1 MSARANGDGDKRLR
15 LLLIN
20 PRNAHVKLHDK
31 ANRWNKYRVWK
42 PLGLLVLAGLT
53 PRDWDITVIDENI
66 DTPDYLAL
74 PRPDLVGLTAFTSQ
88 APRAYDL
95 AAGFRQRG
103 IPVVMGGIHA
113 TFCEEEARSRVDAVV
128 IGEAESVWAEVLE
141 DAALGKLTPTYR
153 AALAD
158 MAESFPARHDLLP
171 DAYYFGSIQTTR
183 GCPLDCSFCSVS
195 AFNGRTYRRRPIREV
210 ISEFEMIQERFVL
223 VVDDN
228 LIGTRR
234 DHIARAKSLFRAMI
248 DADLDKRWFCQATI
262 NMADDEELLTLA
274 RRAGCIGVFIG
285 FESIT
290 AEGLVEVR
298 KKYNLKKGRDFRES
312 VRRIQRHHITVA
324 GSFILGL
331 DVDRKGVGHRIA
343 ETAGRYGLDFLNV
356 LYLTPLPGTR
366 LWQAMEEGEKLAATD
381 FPEDWQFYT
390 LNHPVIRHG
399 HLTPEEIRGEM
410 RSCMEE
416 FYSLRRVVSR
426 VLRNVWRRCEPKL
439 TLAGNASFRINGKAS
454 SVLDIEIERG
464 LAAARKNARLLD
476 NLPAVRSRPL
486 SNRHAHASLDESPA
500 RST

>member
-1 MSARANGDGDKRLR
+1 MTARANQDRTQPLR

-20 PRNAHVKLHDK
+20 PRNSHVKLHDK

-53 PRDWDITVIDENI
+53 PDDWDITVVDENV
-66 DTPDYLAL
+66 DTPDYSAL

-95 AAGFRQRG
+95 AAEFRKRG

-113 TFCEEEARSRVDAVV
+113 TFREEEAGSRVDAVV
-128 IGEAESVWAEVLE
+128 TGEAENVWGEVLE
-141 DAALGKLTPTYR
+141 DAAAGKLKRTYR
-153 AALAD
+153 GALAD
-158 MAESFPARHDLLP
+158 MAESPAARHDLLP
-171 DAYYFGSIQTTR
+171 DGYYFGSIQTTR

-195 AFNGRTYRRRPIREV
+195 AFNGRTYRRRPVAEV
-210 ISEFEMIQERFVL
+210 ISEFRSIPERFIL

-234 DHIARAKSLFRAMI
+234 DHVARAKDLFRAMI

-262 NMADDEELLTLA
+262 NMADDEELLALA
-274 RRAGCIGVFIG
+274 RKAGCIGVFIG

-290 AEGLVEVR
+290 AEGLAEVH
-298 KKYNLKKGRDFRES
+298 KKYNLQKGRDLRES

-331 DVDRKGVGHRIA
+331 DVDREGVGHRIA
-343 ETAGRYGLDFLNV
+343 ETASRYGLDFLNV

-366 LWQAMEEGEKLAATD
+366 LWDVMEKGNGLTATD

-390 LNHPVIRHG
+390 LNHPVTRHG
-399 HLTPEEIRGEM
+399 HLSHEQIRDEM
-410 RSCMEE
+410 RTCTDE
-416 FYSLRRVVSR
+416 FYSMRRVLAR
-426 VLRNVWRRCEPKL
+426 VAHNIWRRCEPKL
-439 TLAGNASFRINGKAS
+439 TLVGNLSFRVNGRAS
-454 SVLDIEIERG
+454 RDPDLQNGRLPE
-464 LAAARKNARLLD
+464 AAAVSSTVART
-476 NLPAVRSRPL
+476 PQTVAARRTTRTEGRAACGSR
-486 SNRHAHASLDESPA
+486 
-500 RST
+500 